1 MKRNNNDH
9 ISMNDL
15 MTCPLAT
22 AEKFNRRVVVF
33 SLNTWRRVTGPVEM
47 VPKQDTD
54 IWSLMSR

>member
-1 MKRNNNDH
+1 
-9 ISMNDL
+9 MNDL

-22 AEKFNRRVVVF
+22 AEKFNCRVVVF

-54 IWSLMSR
+54 IWSLMSH

>member
-1 MKRNNNDH
+1 
-9 ISMNDL
+9 MNDL

-33 SLNTWRRVTGPVEM
+33 SLNTWRRVTGPVE
-47 VPKQDTD
+47 DTD